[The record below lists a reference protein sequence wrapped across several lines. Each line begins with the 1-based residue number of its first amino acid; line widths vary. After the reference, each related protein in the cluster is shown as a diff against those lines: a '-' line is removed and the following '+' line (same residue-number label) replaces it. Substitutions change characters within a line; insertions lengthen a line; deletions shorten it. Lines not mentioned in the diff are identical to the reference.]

1 MNDHRDKSFWL
12 DTYGPYSPNPPLQG
26 EVKVDVAVVGGGFTG
41 LSAAYNLRR
50 DNAAMSVAVLEAE
63 IVGYGASGRNAGF
76 SMTLFGLSPAV
87 CKLLFGQERTVAAH
101 RYMEQA
107 VDYVH
112 ELVHR
117 HNIESDYTF
126 PGFLRLATTPAYV
139 KRIQHDLKLL
149 TEMGVTGIEWLD
161 AGAAQAEVDSPL
173 VLGAWWEPR
182 CGLLNPAKQVREL
195 KRVAEEAGAVVYE
208 NSPVTAIERGAGFR
222 LQTPAGAVTAGRL
235 VLATNAYAHLIPE
248 LRRKQVP
255 VFTHMVI
262 TEPLTAAQLATI
274 GWQKRQGLEDA
285 RNLVHYFRLTDDN
298 RLAMGGS
305 DVSIVYG
312 RDMDRDHNSRVFND
326 LERDVVRLFP
336 GLKGVGFTHRWGGPV
351 SVTLDMTP
359 ALGYLGDRRAVYS
372 LGCIGHG
379 VSMAHLNGR
388 VLADLLGERD
398 TDLTRVWFVNRRTLP
413 WPPEPLRFLAS
424 HTLRAYL
431 RLEDWY
437 YER

>member
-1 MNDHRDKSFWL
+1 
-12 DTYGPYSPNPPLQG
+12 
-26 EVKVDVAVVGGGFTG
+26 
-41 LSAAYNLRR
+41 
-50 DNAAMSVAVLEAE
+50 
-63 IVGYGASGRNAGF
+63 
-76 SMTLFGLSPAV
+76 
-87 CKLLFGQERTVAAH
+87 
-101 RYMEQA
+101 
-107 VDYVH
+107 
-112 ELVHR
+112 
-117 HNIESDYTF
+117 
-126 PGFLRLATTPAYV
+126 
-139 KRIQHDLKLL
+139 
-149 TEMGVTGIEWLD
+149 
-161 AGAAQAEVDSPL
+161 
-173 VLGAWWEPR
+173 
-182 CGLLNPAKQVREL
+182 
-195 KRVAEEAGAVVYE
+195 
-208 NSPVTAIERGAGFR
+208 
-222 LQTPAGAVTAGRL
+222 
-235 VLATNAYAHLIPE
+235 
-248 LRRKQVP
+248 
-255 VFTHMVI
+255 VI

-274 GWQKRQGLEDA
+274 GWRKRQGLEDA
-285 RNLVHYFRLTDDN
+285 RNLVHYFRLTADN

-359 ALGYLGDRRAVYS
+359 ALGYLGDRRTVYS

-388 VLADLLGERD
+388 ALADLLGERD